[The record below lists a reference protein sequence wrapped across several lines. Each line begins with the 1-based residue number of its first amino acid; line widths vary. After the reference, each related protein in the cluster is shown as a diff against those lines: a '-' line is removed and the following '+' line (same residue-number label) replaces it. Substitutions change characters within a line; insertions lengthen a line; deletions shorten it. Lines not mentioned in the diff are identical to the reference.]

1 MKRLP
6 MLLGAAVFAAVVLWS
21 AQADPPGTAAAPPVQ
36 SGDCAP
42 TRHGAVTVNYCPGH
56 AAFYGGYTTDG
67 WTATVYPD
75 PGGLGVLLVTPDRSV
90 DPADWHLSVNGQ
102 LFAPVNNQMRFEGL
116 PLPADAAEPRMTYH
130 FEVAA
135 CGPDE
140 TSLDCLADGRKRV
153 FVPTGNLAADA
164 YRWED
169 WPSAIRWS
177 AHAREHTFLVFQGVP
192 LALPSVLDAH

>member
-1 MKRLP
+1 
-6 MLLGAAVFAAVVLWS
+6 MLLKLAVFATALLW
-21 AQADPPGTAAAPPVQ
+21 ATQVATAAAPAQ
-36 SGDCAP
+36 SGDCEP
-42 TRHGAVTVNYCPGH
+42 MRSGEVVVNYCPGH

-67 WTATVYPD
+67 WTATVYPE
-75 PGGLGVLLVTPDRSV
+75 PRGLGVLQVTPDRPV
-90 DPADWHLSVNGQ
+90 NRADWHLSINGQ
-102 LFAPVNNQMRFEGL
+102 LFAPVDGAGLRFEGL

-130 FEVAA
+130 FEVVA

-140 TSLDCLADGRKRV
+140 TSLDCRNDGRKRV

-177 AHAREHTFLVFQGVP
+177 AHGREHTFLVYKDVP
-192 LALPSVLDAH
+192 LALPSVLDEDH